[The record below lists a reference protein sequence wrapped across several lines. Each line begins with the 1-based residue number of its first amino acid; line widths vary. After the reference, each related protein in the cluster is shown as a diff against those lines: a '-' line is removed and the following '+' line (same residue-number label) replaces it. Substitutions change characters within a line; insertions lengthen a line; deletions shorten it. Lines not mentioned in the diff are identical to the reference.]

1 MTAGLIIRLLFGIL
15 FLTPAGEAVML
26 SLPFLILTIL
36 KVRTET
42 CMEKDDE
49 TNKPVYT
56 KKADM
61 INIFTKVYKGF
72 VILLFGF
79 IIFTFGTVIN
89 FPEILVYHYI
99 DDFRG
104 TPVEKPV
111 RHLFLLLDSWIIAL
125 LIPFL
130 IILTVKIITKRRMTT
145 SDDTQRSV
153 YQKRSEVIDPCFKV
167 FSILAAVI
175 LIIWTVQ
182 FFVASFHV

>member
-1 MTAGLIIRLLFGIL
+1 
-15 FLTPAGEAVML
+15 
-26 SLPFLILTIL
+26 
-36 KVRTET
+36 
-42 CMEKDDE
+42 MEKADE
-49 TNKPVYT
+49 TNRPAYR
-56 KKADM
+56 KKADI
-61 INIFTKVYKGF
+61 INILTKVYTGL

-79 IIFTFGTVIN
+79 IIFTFGAFID
-89 FPEILVYHYI
+89 FPHILVYHYI

-104 TPVEKPV
+104 TPIENFVKEF
-111 RHLFLLLDSWIIAL
+111 FLLLDSWIIAL

-145 SDDTQRSV
+145 SDETQRSV
-153 YQKRSEVIDPCFKV
+153 YQKRSEIIDPYFKA